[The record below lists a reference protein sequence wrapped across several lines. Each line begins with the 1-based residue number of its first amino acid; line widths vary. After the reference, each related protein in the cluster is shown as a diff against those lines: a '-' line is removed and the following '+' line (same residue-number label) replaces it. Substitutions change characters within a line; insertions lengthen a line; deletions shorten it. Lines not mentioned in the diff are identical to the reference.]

1 MCRMDAFARTV
12 EGRKRMTGKCDMRA
26 IMNQSQF
33 CTELMLRLDKEIN
46 ASGEGSWSG
55 MENHVRKQ
63 DDIKR
68 IRRELMT
75 LAKML
80 DPWGGGTNA

>member
-1 MCRMDAFARTV
+1 
-12 EGRKRMTGKCDMRA
+12 MTGDCDIDGVRS
-26 IMNQSQF
+26 QCQF
-33 CTELMLRLDKEIN
+33 CTELMLRLNDEIRT
-46 ASGEGSWSG
+46 SGEGSWSG

-75 LAKML
+75 LADML
-80 DPWGGGTNA
+80 NPWR

>member
-1 MCRMDAFARTV
+1 MHR
-12 EGRKRMTGKCDMRA
+12 
-26 IMNQSQF
+26 
-33 CTELMLRLDKEIN
+33 LRKEIMI
-46 ASGEGSWSG
+46 SGEWSWSG

-75 LAKML
+75 LSKML
-80 DPWGGGTNA
+80 NPWEEQP